1 MRKKR
6 VLFGL
11 LILLINSSFVISAQQ
26 DKDTLNLPFKDV
38 PFANF
43 NGASFTI
50 KMDDYKNLPV
60 TNLTNLLSGLV
71 PGYFS

>member
-26 DKDTLNLPFKDV
+26 DKDTLNLPFKND

-43 NGASFTI
+43 NGP
-50 KMDDYKNLPV
+50 KNR
-60 TNLTNLLSGLV
+60 
-71 PGYFS
+71 